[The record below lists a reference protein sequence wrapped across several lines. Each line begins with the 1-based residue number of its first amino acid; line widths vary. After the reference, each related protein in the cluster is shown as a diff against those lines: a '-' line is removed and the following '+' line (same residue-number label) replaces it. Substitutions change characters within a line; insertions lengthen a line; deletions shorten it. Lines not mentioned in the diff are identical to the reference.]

1 MKIIINNPETFGAFS
16 FPCGDDA
23 LENLMKQFYP
33 QAIEARTIPV
43 HEFVSPKEFSFLN
56 GREIDLDE
64 LNFLAKYN
72 DRFDNREGAEYL
84 ALIQLKHPKSVK
96 DLINLSEFKDRGYY
110 VLIRDVSDPKKVGR
124 RICLENEGPLFLEEY
139 SDDELT
145 RIGRELLN
153 SGKGTVTEYGILFPN
168 DKKIEKELRSSIQE
182 EPFYNGKTFPDY
194 YYKSYIAGISIRH
207 GDAVEYLYFPDD
219 ESAISRALRR
229 VGVDSIDEC
238 EVEIETLDSGSPKLD
253 QYLEDVLQEE
263 DVYAFSRVCR
273 AIREVNHPDTL
284 AHIIEYTGRT
294 DSESIAIL
302 AEHMDLFY
310 VYPEV
315 WDDENL
321 VCEWMEDHNIAC
333 DPELKDYIDVPAY
346 ARGIRNMTNGTIL
359 EDGCFVGAIDLE
371 DLVQVLPTNPKEM
384 LTMGEMS

>member
-1 MKIIINNPETFGAFS
+1 MKITIRNPETFGTFS

-33 QAIEARTIPV
+33 QAIETRTIPV
-43 HEFVSPKEFSFLN
+43 HEFVAPKEFAFLN
-56 GREIDLDE
+56 GQEIDLDE
-64 LNFLAKYN
+64 LNFLAKFM
-72 DRFDNREGAEYL
+72 DRFDQREEAQYY
-84 ALIQLKHPKSVK
+84 ALVQFRHPKSVK
-96 DLINLSEFKDRGYY
+96 DLINLADYDALYEYA
-110 VLIRDVSDPKKVGR
+110 LIRDVSDPKKVGEQYY
-124 RICLENEGPLFLEEY
+124 LYTHGVMEPNQFTEE
-139 SDDELT
+139 ELYEM
-145 RIGRELLN
+145 GRKLLQ
-153 SGKGTVTEYGILFPN
+153 SGKGTITEYGILYPSEEPG
-168 DKKIEKELRSSIQE
+168 DADQRT
-182 EPFYNGKTFPDY
+182 EPFYNGNTFPEY
-194 YYKSYIAGISIRH
+194 YYNDPIASISILRG
-207 GDAVEYLYFPDD
+207 GDVEYLYFPDD
-219 ESAISRALRR
+219 ETAIARALRR
-229 VGVDSIDEC
+229 VGADSIDEC
-238 EVEIETLDSGSPKLD
+238 KVKIETLDSGSPKLD

-273 AIREVNHPDTL
+273 AIREVDHPDTL

-294 DSESIAIL
+294 DSEAIAIL

-321 VCEWMEDHNIAC
+321 VCEWMEDHAIAC

-346 ARGIRNMTNGTIL
+346 ARGIRDMTNGTIL

-384 LTMGEMS
+384 LTMGGMS